1 MSKQNIRT
9 LEDHFCFSVYATSH
23 AIQRL
28 YKTELVNHGLTYPQY
43 LVLVV
48 LYEQEGMSVK
58 QIGKQLN
65 LGTGTTTPLLKRME
79 KMDLVIRQRNPDDE
93 RGTLVTLT
101 SKGKQERLALEK
113 LPNLLVDSTTLT
125 DQEWNQLTAL
135 TNKLMNELIP

>member
-28 YKTELVNHGLTYPQY
+28 YKIELVNHGLTYPQY